1 MNASVSKTELNLWMA
16 FSDEAKTQ
24 RLYAAYALAAM
35 NEGYPEAAEAF
46 MEAAGAEVI
55 HAMSHLQALGAVK
68 STAENLRHVVE
79 EESRESEHTYPRY
92 IEEARQD
99 GRQDAVR
106 TFTLALNRERH
117 HIELFQRTLAQL
129 ASREVADGA
138 VAAAPRISD
147 GDKKPGRSSGDAR
160 AQITEGPLASSA
172 EGELSRTARAGA
184 EKMTGPAEIS
194 EERARIASRSRIR
207 ELVFGAQDGVLTTV
221 GVVSAFFGATAH
233 NSVILLAGLAS
244 GFAGMVA
251 MTAGSYLSSK
261 AEADVE
267 RSEIIRER
275 QELTDHP
282 AEELAEL
289 VEIYRRQGMGREQ
302 ARNAALQV
310 AKDPKR
316 MLEVMARQEL
326 GLELEPQ
333 QNAIKDAGVMAL
345 SFLSGAV
352 FPIVPYVLING
363 LPAFVTSILLA
374 AVVLFAIGVIKARA
388 ADTSQLRSGVESF
401 GIGAAAGLLGY
412 ILGTLIPKAFGV
424 NFIGG

>member
-16 FSDEAKTQ
+16 FTDEAKTQ

-55 HAMSHLQALGAVK
+55 HAMSHLRALGAVK

-79 EESRESEHTYPRY
+79 EESRESQHTYPRY
-92 IEEARQD
+92 IEEARED

-117 HIELFQRTLAQL
+117 HIELFQRTLEQL
-129 ASREVADGA
+129 TDREVPDAAVGAKSSLADGERTTRA
-138 VAAAPRISD
+138 LLAPD
-147 GDKKPGRSSGDAR
+147 
-160 AQITEGPLASSA
+160 
-172 EGELSRTARAGA
+172 LSRTARAGPDR
-184 EKMTGPAEIS
+184 MTGPAEIS

-275 QELTDHP
+275 QELADHP

-289 VEIYRRQGMGREQ
+289 VEIYRRQGIGREQ

-326 GLELEPQ
+326 GLEIEPQ

-352 FPIVPYVLING
+352 FPIVPYVFMNG

-374 AVVLFAIGVIKARA
+374 AAVLFAIGVIKARA
-388 ADTSQLRSGVESF
+388 ADTGQLRSGVESF
-401 GIGAAAGLLGY
+401 SIGAAAGILGY

-424 NFIGG
+424 NFTGG